1 MPKEAAPAHRKPA
14 HTPRTAYKCSRRP
27 PLPARALRH
36 SFGDARKRALSPTRR
51 AAAPRRS
58 ARPGARAEMGPLA
71 PT

>member
-1 MPKEAAPAHRKPA
+1 MPTEGASSPEA
-14 HTPRTAYKCSRRP
+14 HTHTPDGLQGSRRP